1 MKILSEYSL
10 GDMSVRYV
18 LAEDGQVGM
27 ELYPASMKPFIKEGR
42 RYQVD
47 PLVQWKKE
55 GDAFPYGFT
64 SGKIID
70 VKILNWP
77 APSIIAASS
86 NSSGVDLIKP

>member
-1 MKILSEYSL
+1 M
-10 GDMSVRYV
+10 

-55 GDAFPYGFT
+55 GDCLSLWLCQRYDNAQQR
-64 SGKIID
+64 
-70 VKILNWP
+70 
-77 APSIIAASS
+77 
-86 NSSGVDLIKP
+86 NSKPNGV

>member
-42 RYQVD
+42 RYQDRKSV
-47 PLVQWKKE
+47 V
-55 GDAFPYGFT
+55 
-64 SGKIID
+64 
-70 VKILNWP
+70 
-77 APSIIAASS
+77 
-86 NSSGVDLIKP
+86 

>member
-55 GDAFPYGFT
+55 GDAFPYGFANGMT
-64 SGKIID
+64 MR
-70 VKILNWP
+70 
-77 APSIIAASS
+77 
-86 NSSGVDLIKP
+86 NS

>member
-47 PLVQWKKE
+47 PLV
-55 GDAFPYGFT
+55 
-64 SGKIID
+64 
-70 VKILNWP
+70 
-77 APSIIAASS
+77 
-86 NSSGVDLIKP
+86 

>member
-42 RYQVD
+42 RYQLIRWCSGRKRET
-47 PLVQWKKE
+47 P
-55 GDAFPYGFT
+55 FPMALPT
-64 SGKIID
+64 
-70 VKILNWP
+70 V
-77 APSIIAASS
+77 
-86 NSSGVDLIKP
+86 